1 MTQMT
6 ETIKWKDKDIKT
18 AHHTHTHTR
27 ELEDIII
34 EAKQSTKADRE
45 KEQNIRTFD
54 RISSGLKHV

>member
-1 MTQMT
+1 M
-6 ETIKWKDKDIKT
+6 KLVDKDIKT
-18 AHHTHTHTR
+18 AHHTHTHTHTR

-45 KEQNIRTFD
+45 KKLNIRTFD

>member
-1 MTQMT
+1 M
-6 ETIKWKDKDIKT
+6 KLVDKDIKT

-27 ELEDIII
+27 ELEDIIR

>member
-1 MTQMT
+1 M
-6 ETIKWKDKDIKT
+6 KLVDKDIKT
-18 AHHTHTHTR
+18 AHHTHTR